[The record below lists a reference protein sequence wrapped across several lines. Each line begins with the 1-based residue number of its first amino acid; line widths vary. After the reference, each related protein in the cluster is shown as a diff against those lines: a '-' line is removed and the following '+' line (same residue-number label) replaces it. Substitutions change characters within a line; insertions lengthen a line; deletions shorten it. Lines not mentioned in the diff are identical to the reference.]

1 MPDSVEGRLLQVE
14 EKTARLGQRVEDIAQ
29 SVGQVVPLIRELGEV
44 AVELRAVNKDVLEC
58 RDEIATVRRSLE
70 DRDQQATDERRAV
83 RIALIALTGV
93 IFAALIAAVAT
104 IVAAS
109 IA

>member
-44 AVELRAVNKDVLEC
+44 AV
-58 RDEIATVRRSLE
+58 LE